1 MRCARYANPAGARAE
16 ETMKNG
22 YLLAAYVLTWVIHIG
37 YVTTIVVRYG
47 RLKGEVAALGKK

>member
-1 MRCARYANPAGARAE
+1 
-16 ETMKNG
+16 MKNG